1 MSTGE
6 DSEESLTSLTDDEQS
21 TIINANENYD
31 DDDDD
36 ERRQYSQEKRN
47 EQDFIPFS
55 ARGAPPDELQ
65 ATHVN
70 HYHDLDR
77 LTAVPKDVSITR
89 ASQAWL
95 SQYGLAA
102 NGLTLKDLLTKGKVS
117 LPTTDKSGR
126 AIQHISFD
134 SLTINDFECRLH
146 TTIETVS
153 NRIRWLLQDSR
164 KVFGVVQGARVL
176 VILDFSYSQASFG
189 RGEEYHKHL
198 LSLIDEQLV
207 HKEQIG
213 FIAYGTEV
221 DALWKG
227 VRDVN
232 SRSLDETRAWLA
244 TLKSAFGCTDEN
256 CTHMDG
262 ASQCV
267 FKTSGGSNLLKALR
281 RASLMSDYDTLLL
294 VVGSLPDQ
302 NIDII
307 ADYTSQLFCGEDI
320 PRIHAVSYD
329 CSHHLVNALLKTM
342 TTSASTFASIRSR
355 QASTSTAL
363 VEHNPLSA
371 LQNLTTD
378 IPETIKHTYHCYS
391 REQPHQIYNSTDIRL
406 LVREIQRSYDLLSRI
421 NEMRHGALGSAII
434 SIENEL
440 TLDMAHYPQS
450 KFLPRPPNHEQ
461 PLRFSQHFIEQSPI
475 IYARQPRS
483 LSAATTNERM
493 SSIRSQDKSSSVR
506 FNDSVSVA
514 GRSATPSHKSAN
526 SSSKTRD
533 SSGSRQQ
540 TDPPPTLSSNNPA
553 VYRTSADWLCQHGLY
568 AKKLTIFQVLGH
580 NAYAARED
588 YIPILRKTV
597 TSQIYDRSMIQVDWH
612 DGTTKNVHVDLAALY
627 DYQKR
632 LKKVVELYE
641 QRMEW
646 LCSSSRK
653 IFGNLVEN
661 NIIILVDCCQAN
673 RDYIIHIQ
681 HSLRL
686 LLEQQLFG
694 RRFFNIIAFGTP
706 HKDGLLRFKPT
717 MVQPNIE
724 NLQLAWQWVLRLNCG
739 GTRNLLNALRAIY
752 ENEEERKHHIH
763 PEGIYLLTSGVP
775 DQTLDVCCAYVEE
788 CNVGRSIHLHTIL
801 FNIDDYY
808 MSEHGI
814 QSSLSMTGS
823 GRWANA
829 TKTAEFMRAL
839 AKHSGGRFLWF
850 RETGTIESDDIKLL
864 QNEIEKACQFSEQAA
879 NLVETVK
886 SKRRVRESDNA
897 NSKALPIENTDKEK
911 RSGPLVVRPTLLS
924 AARQH
929 LNDSSNNGDE
939 QHWRPTST
947 NSNRNLI
954 PEWPEDRP
962 LRQDSARARR
972 RKQKAAA
979 AAGDLKQESFYID
992 GQHNTKLSV
1001 LKTDSTSAS
1010 TGKKSVR
1017 KYSPGHVLL
1026 IPTNEDNEPSHAW
1039 LRKHSLVRLKLDLH
1053 KMVSGPECRHDTIT
1067 VPNLKSTSSARY
1079 CSVFPSININGSIR
1093 HLQLRPRELDDYRRR
1108 CEGVLRRYYKRMQWL
1123 LNGSRLTFSTI
1134 THKNILILV
1143 DTSGSMEPY
1152 LDFLKKELATLVW
1165 EQLFPNQI
1173 QFNFIQFN
1181 DTYQAWRENLI
1192 FPTEDNCHEAL
1203 AWISTLKAHGNTCSE
1218 RVLRYAF
1225 DFHQTK
1231 QPIDAIYYV
1240 SDGKPDHSTTYLLE
1254 QVRLMNTI
1262 DMNTTENKRI
1272 SINTISFCCQD
1283 LDANYF
1289 LKSLAHDN
1297 NGRYHRS
1304 TNNSRE
1310 LHLFMHRLQ
1319 EDKTYDLEL
1328 DDSLLPELES
1338 DDLKYLLRE
1347 IVKARLYLKQA
1358 ITFRSLYN
1366 QQQDAATHRTGQPP
1380 TQQNGQTQDDS
1391 VLVGPARVPMSEAWF
1406 NKRSSSVFA

>member
-6 DSEESLTSLTDDEQS
+6 DSEESITSITDDEQS
-21 TIINANENYD
+21 TVINAYEND
-31 DDDDD
+31 DNDDDD
-36 ERRQYSQEKRN
+36 ERRHYSQQN
-47 EQDFIPFS
+47 NDQDFIPFS

-77 LTAVPKDVSITR
+77 LTTVPKDVSITR
-89 ASQAWL
+89 PSQAWL
-95 SQYGLAA
+95 SQYGLVG
-102 NGLTLKDLLTKGKVS
+102 NGLTLKDLLSKGKVS

-146 TTIETVS
+146 TTIETIS

-176 VILDFSYSQASFG
+176 VILDFSYGQASFG

-207 HKEQIG
+207 HKDQIG

-244 TLKSAFGCTDEN
+244 SLKSTFGCTDEN
-256 CTHMDG
+256 CTHTDG
-262 ASQCV
+262 TGLNSTTKCV
-267 FKTSGGSNLLKALR
+267 FKTSGGSNLLKAIHR
-281 RASLMSDYDTLLL
+281 TSLMSDYDTLLL

-302 NIDII
+302 NIDVI

-342 TTSASTFASIRSR
+342 TTSASAFNSLASIRQRRES
-355 QASTSTAL
+355 ASTAL
-363 VEHNPLSA
+363 VQHNPLNA
-371 LQNLTTD
+371 LQNLTND
-378 IPETIKHTYHCYS
+378 IPEVIKHTYHCYS

-406 LVREIQRSYDLLSRI
+406 LVREIQRAYDLLSRI

-461 PLRFSQHFIEQSPI
+461 PLRFSQQFIEQSPI
-475 IYARQPRS
+475 IYARQPRG
-483 LSAATTNERM
+483 LSAATTNERI
-493 SSIRSQDKSSSVR
+493 SSIRSQGKTASVR

-514 GRSATPSHKSAN
+514 ARSATSSHQTGISSNRSRDTSA
-526 SSSKTRD
+526 
-533 SSGSRQQ
+533 SRQQ
-540 TDPPPTLSSNNPA
+540 SDASLTVLSSNNPA
-553 VYRTSADWLCQHGLY
+553 VYRTSADWLRQHGLF
-568 AKKLTIFQVLGH
+568 AKKLTLFQILGH
-580 NAYAARED
+580 NAYGARED

-597 TSQIYDRSMIQVDWH
+597 TSQIYERSMVQVDWH

-632 LKKVVELYE
+632 LKKIVELYE

-661 NIIILVDCCQAN
+661 NIIILVDCSQAN

-694 RRFFNIIAFGTP
+694 RRFFNIIAFGTT
-706 HKDGLLRFKPT
+706 HKDGLMRFKPT

-724 NLQLAWQWVLRLNCG
+724 NLQHAWQWVLRLNCG

-763 PEGIYLLTSGVP
+763 PEGIYLLTSGIP
-775 DQTLDVCCAYVEE
+775 DQSLDVCCSYVEE

-808 MSEHGI
+808 MSENGL

-839 AKHSGGRFLWF
+839 AKHADGRFLWF

-886 SKRRVRESDNA
+886 SKRRVRENA
-897 NSKALPIENTDKEK
+897 NTNQKPLPIEQHTEK
-911 RSGPLVVRPTLLS
+911 HTGPLVVRQTLLS
-924 AARQH
+924 AARQQ
-929 LNDSSNNGDE
+929 LNESSTNGDE

-947 NSNRNLI
+947 NSTRNLI

-962 LRQDSARARR
+962 PRQESARSR
-972 RKQKAAA
+972 RKKQQAAA
-979 AAGDLKQESFYID
+979 SSLKQESFYID

-1001 LKTDSTSAS
+1001 LRNDSSNTS

-1017 KYSPGHVLL
+1017 KYLPGNVLL
-1026 IPTNEDNEPSHAW
+1026 IPTNEENEPSHSW

-1067 VPNLKSTSSARY
+1067 VPNLKSTSSA
-1079 CSVFPSININGSIR
+1079 VTVHIR
-1093 HLQLRPRELDDYRRR
+1093 HLQLRPRELDDYRQR

-1123 LNGSRLTFSTI
+1123 LNSSRLTFSTI
-1134 THKNILILV
+1134 THKYILILV

-1152 LDFLKKELATLVW
+1152 LEFLKKQLATLVW
-1165 EQLFPNQI
+1165 EQLFANQI

-1181 DTYQAWRENLI
+1181 DNYQSWRENLVL
-1192 FPTEDNCHEAL
+1192 PTEDNCHEAV

-1218 RVLRYAF
+1218 RVLKYAF

-1262 DMNTTENKRI
+1262 ELNTTENKHI

-1283 LDANYF
+1283 GDANHF

-1328 DDSLLPELES
+1328 DESLLPELDS
-1338 DDLKYLLRE
+1338 DDLKYLLKE

-1366 QQQDAATHRTGQPP
+1366 QQQDTASHRPGTAQQQQGQS
-1380 TQQNGQTQDDS
+1380 QDDS

-1406 NKRSSSVFA
+1406 NKRSSSLYA

>member
-1 MSTGE
+1 MSIGE

-21 TIINANENYD
+21 TVINVDEN

-36 ERRQYSQEKRN
+36 ERRLYY
-47 EQDFIPFS
+47 EQNSDRDFIPFS

-77 LTAVPKDVSITR
+77 LTIGNRDVSITR
-89 ASQAWL
+89 PSQTWL
-95 SQYGLAA
+95 TQYGLIA

-117 LPTTDKSGR
+117 LPTADKTGR

-146 TTIETVS
+146 ATVETLS

-164 KVFGVVQGARVL
+164 KIFGVVQGARVL
-176 VILDFSYSQASFG
+176 VILDFSYGQASFG
-189 RGEEYHKHL
+189 RGEEYHKNL
-198 LSLIDEQLV
+198 LALINEQLV
-207 HKEQIG
+207 HKDQIG
-213 FIAYGTEV
+213 FISYGTEV

-232 SRSLDETRAWLA
+232 SRALDETRAWLA
-244 TLKSAFGCTDEN
+244 SLKSSFGCSDEN
-256 CTHMDG
+256 CAHIDSSCPNNKNKCAFK
-262 ASQCV
+262 AS
-267 FKTSGGSNLLKALR
+267 SGSNLLKALR
-281 RASLMSDYDTLLL
+281 RASLMSDFDTLLL

-302 NIDII
+302 NIDVI

-342 TTSASTFASIRSR
+342 TASASTFATLAAARNR
-355 QASTSTAL
+355 QEPQSTAL
-363 VEHNPLSA
+363 VPHNPLSS
-371 LQNLTTD
+371 LQNLTND
-378 IPETIKHTYHCYS
+378 IPEIIKHTYHCYS
-391 REQPHQIYNSTDIRL
+391 HDEPHQIYNSTDIRL
-406 LVREIQRSYDLLSRI
+406 LVREIQRAYELLSRI

-440 TLDMAHYPQS
+440 NIEMAHYPQS
-450 KFLPRPPNHEQ
+450 KFLPRPPNHEG
-461 PLRFSQHFIEQSPI
+461 PLRFPQQFIDQSPI
-475 IYARQPRS
+475 IYARQPRVS
-483 LSAATTNERM
+483 SATMTERAA
-493 SSIRSQDKSSSVR
+493 SARSHGRQSSVR
-506 FNDSVSVA
+506 FNDNVSVA
-514 GRSATPSHKSAN
+514 GRSAAPSHKSMN
-526 SSSKTRD
+526 SARSRD
-533 SSGSRQQ
+533 TSVGRQQ
-540 TDPPPTLSSNNPA
+540 QQEQSSAVLSSNNPA
-553 VYRTSADWLCQHGLY
+553 VYRTSADWLRQHGLF
-568 AKKLTIFQVLGH
+568 ARKLTLFQILGP
-580 NAYAARED
+580 NAYSARED

-597 TSQIYDRSMIQVDWH
+597 TSQILGKSMIQVDWH
-612 DGTTKNVHVDLAALY
+612 DGSTKNIHVDLAGLY

-632 LKKVVELYE
+632 LKKIVELYE

-653 IFGNLVEN
+653 IFGNIVEN
-661 NIIILVDCCQAN
+661 NIIILVDCSQSN
-673 RDYIIHIQ
+673 QDYIIHIQ

-694 RRFFNIIAFGTP
+694 RRFFNIIAFGTN

-717 MVQPNIE
+717 MVQPTVE
-724 NLQLAWQWVLRLNCG
+724 NLQHAWQWVLRLSCG
-739 GTRNLLNALRAIY
+739 GTRNLLHALRTIY
-752 ENEEERKHHIH
+752 ENEEERKHHLH
-763 PEGIYLLTSGVP
+763 PEGIYLLTSGIP
-775 DQTLDVCCAYVEE
+775 DQSLDVCCAYVEE
-788 CNVGRSIHLHTIL
+788 CNVGRSIYLHTIL

-808 MSEHGI
+808 LSEHGI
-814 QSSLSMTGS
+814 QNNLSMTVN

-829 TKTAEFMRAL
+829 TKTAEFMRSL

-850 RETGTIESDDIKLL
+850 RETGIIESDDIKLL

-879 NLVETVK
+879 NLVELIK
-886 SKRRVRESDNA
+886 SKRRVREPVNT
-897 NSKALPIENTDKEK
+897 NKKPIPIENTEK
-911 RSGPLVVRPTLLS
+911 TSGPLVVRQTLLS

-929 LNDSSNNGDE
+929 MNESNNNTDD

-947 NSNRNLI
+947 TSNRNLI
-954 PEWPEDRP
+954 PEWPEDKIH
-962 LRQDSARARR
+962 QDSIRS
-972 RKQKAAA
+972 RKKKEAS
-979 AAGDLKQESFYID
+979 LKQESFYID
-992 GQHNTKLSV
+992 GQHNTKISV
-1001 LKTDSTSAS
+1001 LKNDSSK
-1010 TGKKSVR
+1010 GKKSVR
-1017 KYSPGHVLL
+1017 KYAPGNVLL
-1026 IPTNEDNEPSHAW
+1026 IPTEDENEASHAW
-1039 LRKHSLVRLKLDLH
+1039 LRKHSLIRLKLDLH

-1079 CSVFPSININGSIR
+1079 CSVFPSINIKGSIR
-1093 HLQLRPRELDDYRRR
+1093 HLQLRPRELDDYRQR
-1108 CEGVLRRYYKRMQWL
+1108 CESVLRRYFKRMQWL

-1134 THKNILILV
+1134 THRNILILV

-1152 LDFLKKELATLVW
+1152 LDFLKKELVTLVW
-1165 EQLFPNQI
+1165 EQIFANQI

-1181 DTYQAWRENLI
+1181 DNYQLWREHLVL
-1192 FPTEDNCHEAL
+1192 PTEDNCHEAI
-1203 AWISTLKAHGNTCSE
+1203 AWISTLKANGNTCSE
-1218 RVLRYAF
+1218 RVLKFAF
-1225 DFHQTK
+1225 DFHHTK
-1231 QPIDAIYYV
+1231 QPIDGIYYV
-1240 SDGKPDHSTTYLLE
+1240 SDGKPDHSTSYLLE

-1262 DMNTTENKRI
+1262 DSNIVDTKRI

-1283 LDANYF
+1283 VDANHF

-1304 TNNSRE
+1304 TNNSRD

-1319 EDKTYDLEL
+1319 QDKTYDLEL
-1328 DDSLLPELES
+1328 DDSLLPELDS
-1338 DDLKYLLRE
+1338 DDLKYLLKE

-1366 QQQDAATHRTGQPP
+1366 QQQDSAKETTTNRGGQ
-1380 TQQNGQTQDDS
+1380 QQQQHDDS

-1406 NKRSSSVFA
+1406 NNKTTTTSSYS